1 MLHLSFSLQLE
12 CNMFLTEFRLG
23 LCCLTTSH
31 GSIWQIFTS
40 LWIRTMNRCICYL
53 STRLFHWRTA
63 FWAMLVWLTT
73 WISVQAMPVRP
84 FPPKALLGEMQ
95 VIQAPEVLINGK
107 PARLSPGARIRGTNN
122 MLTLS
127 ASITGQ
133 THIVKYL
140 HEPHGLIH
148 EVWILNPAEIQASL
162 PKP

>member
-1 MLHLSFSLQLE
+1 
-12 CNMFLTEFRLG
+12 
-23 LCCLTTSH
+23 
-31 GSIWQIFTS
+31 
-40 LWIRTMNRCICYL
+40 MNRCICYL
-53 STRLFHWRTA
+53 SV
-63 FWAMLVWLTT
+63 LVWSTI

-95 VIQAPEVLINGK
+95 VIQTPEVLIDGK
-107 PARLSPGARIRGTNN
+107 PARLSPGARIRGADN

-133 THIVKYL
+133 IHTVKYL
-140 HEPHGLIH
+140 RESHGLIH

>member
-1 MLHLSFSLQLE
+1 MLP
-12 CNMFLTEFRLG
+12 NPPR
-23 LCCLTTSH
+23 
-31 GSIWQIFTS
+31 GSIHGFSTS
-40 LWIRTMNRCICYL
+40 LWIHTMNRCICYL
-53 STRLFHWRTA
+53 SARLFYWRAA
-63 FWAMLVWLTT
+63 FLAVLVSSTV

-95 VIQAPEVLINGK
+95 VIQAPEVLIDGK
-107 PARLSPGARIRGTNN
+107 PARLSPGARIRGADN

-133 THIVKYL
+133 IHTVKYL
-140 HEPHGLIH
+140 RESHGLIH